1 MFPCGKASRCLC
13 NRRKRESSWC
23 VFSCYQPR
31 FWFNLPHLG
40 EVLLLVRAGRSL
52 LVYLVRPG
60 PAAPQGLALL
70 AGTGA
75 GLFLGFKKIF
85 WKGGEGTAQSHKE
98 RERENMCQEVRGLF
112 SETKRSGNLFDVC
125 AQVLSQRAN
134 PRYTTVPSSVR

>member
-1 MFPCGKASRCLC
+1 MEKLPRCLC

-23 VFSCYQPR
+23 VFACYQPR

-40 EVLLLVRAGRSL
+40 EVPLLVRAGHSS

-60 PAAPQGLALL
+60 PAAPQGLAPL
-70 AGTGA
+70 AATGA

-85 WKGGEGTAQSHKE
+85 WKGGESTAQSCKE

-125 AQVLSQRAN
+125 VQVLSQREN
-134 PRYTTVPSSVR
+134 PRYTKVPSSVR

>member
-1 MFPCGKASRCLC
+1 MEKLPGCLC
-13 NRRKRESSWC
+13 KRRKRESSWC
-23 VFSCYQPR
+23 VFACYQPR

-40 EVLLLVRAGRSL
+40 EVPLLVRAGHSP

-60 PAAPQGLALL
+60 PAAPQGLAPL
-70 AGTGA
+70 AATGA

-85 WKGGEGTAQSHKE
+85 WKGGESTAQSCKE

-125 AQVLSQRAN
+125 VQVLSQREN
-134 PRYTTVPSSVR
+134 PRYTKVPSSVR